1 MVAFYLI
8 LLGVYFHYS
17 RSKYCPSY
25 LIKIPVKSARIAGN
39 VLLLAGTVRFVYH
52 EEWASGLLLSLV
64 ACGLAMTLI
73 PFTAVLGK
81 RYFIILT
88 VLVHILLVADI
99 FTYAS

>member
-25 LIKIPVKSARIAGN
+25 LIKIPAKYAGIAGN
-39 VLLLAGTVRFVYH
+39 MLLLAGTMRFVYQ
-52 EEWASGLLLSLV
+52 EEWTSGLLLSLA
-64 ACGLAMTLI
+64 ACALAMSLI

-81 RYFIILT
+81 RYFIILAA
-88 VLVHILLVADI
+88 LVHILLVADI